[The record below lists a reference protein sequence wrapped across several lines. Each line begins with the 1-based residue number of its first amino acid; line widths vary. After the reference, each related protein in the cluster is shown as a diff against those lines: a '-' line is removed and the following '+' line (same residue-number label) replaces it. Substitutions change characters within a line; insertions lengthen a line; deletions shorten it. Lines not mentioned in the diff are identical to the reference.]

1 MNALLTEMR
10 DGHVARARLLH
21 PLRAAVVHESFDW
34 IATPYV
40 NCGYV
45 KGLRGAVDCAMLLVG
60 VFANAGLIPK
70 DFDPRPYNP
79 DWHLHQSEE
88 RYLAGLENFAH
99 IVGAPKAGDIALY
112 RFGKTASHGA
122 IVISDDLIIHAH
134 KHAGQVELCERRLLE
149 PQHFDSFWS
158 VFS

>member
-1 MNALLTEMR
+1 MNALLSQLR
-10 DGHVARARLLH
+10 DERVAQARLLH
-21 PLRAAVVHESFDW
+21 PLRAEVVRESFEW
-34 IATPYV
+34 IGTPYT

-45 KGLRGAVDCAMLLVG
+45 KGPQGCVDCAMLLVG
-60 VFANAGLIPK
+60 VFANAGLIPE

-79 DWHLHQSEE
+79 DWHMHQSEE

-99 IVGAPKAGDIALY
+99 QVGAPKPGDIALY

-122 IVISDDLIIHAH
+122 IVISDDLIVHAH

-149 PQHFDSFWS
+149 AEHFDSFWS